1 MPVVQSFLQYE
12 NKYYF
17 MAAEFLMH
25 YHFVITTKSNF
36 AYREYVVG

>member
-12 NKYYF
+12 NKNYF

-25 YHFVITTKSNF
+25 YNFVIPTNSNF
-36 AYREYVVG
+36 ACREYVVV